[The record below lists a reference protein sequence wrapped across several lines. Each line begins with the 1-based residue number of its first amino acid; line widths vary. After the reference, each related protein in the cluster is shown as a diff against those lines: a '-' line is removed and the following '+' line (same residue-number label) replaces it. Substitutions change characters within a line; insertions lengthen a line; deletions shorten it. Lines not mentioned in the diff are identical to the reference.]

1 MGRVADRLWLGT
13 LLMLG
18 TPSSAL
24 ATWDDDTRDFL
35 RGGHT
40 AETVMLF
47 AGFDIWR
54 NGLSGHAGLLWAPQT
69 LTRDG
74 FLIKLLSAG
83 GAYRYRSGGV
93 NVIGVHALDSIMAGY
108 RLERN
113 GFELRMFVGPDFQYH
128 RLSTFDFNNK
138 LQGMLYGVRVNAEAW
153 WQPVPD
159 VMVAASAS
167 GSTIGNTFGARAAF
181 GWRFMDHFFAGPE
194 IETFTDFHYRQY
206 RVGAHVTAFRTGDF
220 EWSLGGGYAI
230 DNNSRSGAYG
240 RFGVLTRR

>member
-1 MGRVADRLWLGT
+1 MPRGVNGLWLGT
-13 LLMLG
+13 LLTLG
-18 TPSSAL
+18 ISDSAH
-24 ATWDDDTRDFL
+24 AIWDDDSRDFL
-35 RGGHT
+35 RGGQR

-47 AGFDIWR
+47 AGFDIWQH
-54 NGLSGHAGLLWAPQT
+54 GFSGHAGLLWAPQT
-69 LTRDG
+69 LARDG
-74 FLIKLLSAG
+74 FLVKLLAAG
-83 GAYRYRSGGV
+83 GAYRYRSAGV
-93 NVIGVHALDSIMAGY
+93 NVTGLHALDSVMAGY

-113 GFELRMFVGPDFQYH
+113 GFEVRLFAGPDFQYH

-159 VMVAASAS
+159 MMIASSVSA
-167 GSTIGNTFGARAAF
+167 STIGNTFGARAAF

-194 IETFTDFHYRQY
+194 VETFTDFHYRHY
-206 RVGAHVTAFRTGDF
+206 RIGAHVTAFRTGDF

-240 RFGVLTRR
+240 RLSVLTRR